1 MWLLIRSTLAAAPF
15 IFTPDVN
22 HTPPPTPNPTGSF
35 GGTAA
40 ALSRRAVP
48 RGDGGRLA
56 AARAGPADGG
66 SGVLQE
72 KVRQAREAV
81 FVARKSRSG
90 HFPVGSANGIHPNE
104 LFFDPARQQRVLDPA
119 LMSMPTSSMVQVTSA
134 RSGALTGTSF

>member
-1 MWLLIRSTLAAAPF
+1 MSTTCPPHLCQQQIAWVELLRLS
-15 IFTPDVN
+15 PD
-22 HTPPPTPNPTGSF
+22 
-35 GGTAA
+35 
-40 ALSRRAVP
+40 RRAVP
-48 RGDGGRLA
+48 LGDGGRLA

-72 KVRQAREAV
+72 KVREAREAV
-81 FVARKSRSG
+81 FVARKSL
-90 HFPVGSANGIHPNE
+90 HFPVGSANGIHPSE